1 MKNTMKLGSALL
13 GALIAVA
20 PLHAAPKTAKKP
32 ATSKSK
38 AKPALL
44 IVQGKIKALATVP
57 RPGTVPYKDALMAIH
72 LSGVKPSRG
81 KMPGSVLV
89 YVWGMR
95 ANKLTPAASYK
106 SGQSVKLA
114 VQPWD
119 KVEGKYGRYQRRELD
134 DEATFT
140 LDTFWGEPVK

>member
-1 MKNTMKLGSALL
+1 MKTTKVCGVLL
-13 GALIAVA
+13 TLCITAPLIAA
-20 PLHAAPKTAKKP
+20 PAKTAKKP
-32 ATSKSK
+32 PAK
-38 AKPALL
+38 AKPAPL
-44 IVQGKIKALATVP
+44 IVQGTIKALASVP

-72 LSGVKPSRG
+72 LTGVKPSRG
-81 KMPGSVLV
+81 KMPGNILA

-106 SGQSVKLA
+106 KGQTLKLK

-119 KVEGKYGRYQRRELD
+119 KVEGNYGRYQRRELD

-140 LDTFWGEPVK
+140 LETFWGEPVK